1 MKRSIGWGPLRL
13 LRTVTRVAVGIVIGT
28 LMGTVLGTVLGTEP
42 GKGTAFPPSA
52 SAAERSQCVICH
64 TSGARLIQITRQLA
78 AERPAAAPPAS
89 EGEG

>member
-1 MKRSIGWGPLRL
+1 MAAGLAMSMASAAGLP
-13 LRTVTRVAVGIVIGT
+13 AV
-28 LMGTVLGTVLGTEP
+28 
-42 GKGTAFPPSA
+42 A

-78 AERPAAAPPAS
+78 AERPAAASAES